1 MAIATDRE
9 LVPEAILEKDG
20 LKVSASPWGKD
31 DEIGRLNWITPDTN
45 AAILD
50 HLDGRHVFDLN
61 VEYFIG
67 MPSWVAAGVGVE
79 KKMIST

>member
-50 HLDGRHVFDLN
+50 HLDGRQNHEKLLWALLN
-61 VEYFIG
+61 LEIWHRHY
-67 MPSWVAAGVGVE
+67 A
-79 KKMIST
+79 